1 MSNYNPKPFMRTNP
15 LSHTRG
21 GSVVKVYYSGYS
33 VTYDN
38 IKNVGAYLAKLRGDQ
53 SIRSI
58 SVNGITI

>member
-15 LSHTRG
+15 LSKTLG

-38 IKNVGAYLAKLRGDQ
+38 IKNVGAYLSKLRGDQ
-53 SIRSI
+53 TIRSI